1 MSTPLTQ
8 FQLEDTARLREYF
21 GVIRVRKWSVLA
33 ITLIA
38 TVASL
43 YYAKQQA
50 DVYTSTT
57 QIQTT
62 NPIAA
67 FLPVTAATAPN
78 IGTEEELAVSTAV
91 GRCAHFIYLRP
102 AKDPSELCT
111 PERLA
116 DAQPPLWFL
125 EGVTTDVPTLTSV
138 LEISFT
144 DENPTIAQ
152 RAAQAYAVAYVQYKR
167 QQAVDYV
174 DNLRAPL
181 LELQDSLT
189 AQAAQLTRAVNEDI
203 ATSNTA
209 AFQSDQAQLS
219 FVNGQLSATQLQLVG
234 ADPAKITPPTI
245 IFDAPL
251 PDSPSNQIFKLL
263 LIFVGCVV
271 GLTLGVGQAFVR
283 HRLDDRI
290 RGRTDLESR
299 LGAPVLAIVPHLRI
313 WHRRSTTHLISLE
326 RRWSPAAEAYR
337 ALRTSIMFSAAVEGS
352 KVIMVTS
359 SGEGEGKTTTAANLS
374 VVLAEAGKRVIIV
387 SADLRKP
394 RLAKFFHMAN
404 ERDKGVTNVV
414 SGEVELDDALQTTS
428 VENLLL
434 LGSGPIPERPT
445 DMLFSAAFADLIAS
459 LKSRADFVILDTT
472 PLLVVADALT
482 LSKLAD
488 TILFVADSSST
499 SRAAVASCRKELARV
514 HTPVMGAVMN
524 NFQTS
529 KTVEYGTYSLRR
541 YRYGYRLRRPPGGG
555 PEGNGASPSTT
566 PLPERVGEPVAA
578 TEARAERPGE
588 PERS

>member
-1 MSTPLTQ
+1 MSTPLNQ

-21 GVIRVRKWSVLA
+21 GIIRVRKWSVLA

-102 AKDPSELCT
+102 AKDPGELCT

-116 DAQPPLWFL
+116 GAQPPLWFL

-144 DENPTIAQ
+144 DESPTIAQ
-152 RAAQAYAVAYVQYKR
+152 RAAQAYAAAYVQYKQ
-167 QQAVDYV
+167 QQAIDYV

-189 AQAAQLTRAVNEDI
+189 AQAAQLTRAVNDDI

-234 ADPAKITPPTI
+234 ADPAKITPPTV

-251 PDSPSNQIFKLL
+251 PDSPSNQVFKLL
-263 LIFVGCVV
+263 LIFVGFVV

-313 WHRRSTTHLISLE
+313 WHRRSTTHLITLE

-394 RLAKFFHMAN
+394 RLAKFFHMATEQ
-404 ERDKGVTNVV
+404 ERGVTNVV
-414 SGEVELDDALQTTS
+414 SGEIALDDALQTTT

-434 LGSGPIPERPT
+434 LGSGPIPGRPT
-445 DMLFSAAFADLIAS
+445 DMLFSTNFAELIAS
-459 LKSRADFVILDTT
+459 LKAKADFVILDTT

-499 SRAAVASCRKELARV
+499 SRAAVASCRKELARA

-541 YRYGYRLRRPPGGG
+541 YRYGYRLRRPQGGD
-555 PEGNGASPSTT
+555 PEGNGAGPIKRPSTAPEAE
-566 PLPERVGEPVAA
+566 PLAVADVGV
-578 TEARAERPGE
+578 
-588 PERS
+588 ERSKNDPA